1 MAQHNAVSRLLCAI
15 DTTDI
20 DLAMALS
27 KNLAGK
33 VGGVKLGLE
42 FYAAHGAD
50 GVRHVVAD
58 RHPLFLD
65 LKLHDI
71 PNTVAGA
78 IRGAAALSPFLTTV
92 HAAGG
97 PAMLRGAMAAAVRS
111 GDQNGGQRPKV
122 VAVTVLTSFDDN
134 DLALVGMQGPVQ
146 DQVLRLADLAQECGV
161 DGVVCSAHEIRI
173 LRQRCGDDFLLVV
186 PGIRPAWSTAHDQKR
201 IITPSEAMHEGADY
215 LVVGRPITQASNP
228 VEATGRI
235 IEEMAA

>member
-1 MAQHNAVSRLLCAI
+1 MAQQNAVSRLLCAI

-20 DLAMALS
+20 ELAKALS

-42 FYAAHGAD
+42 FYGAHGPD
-50 GVRHVVAD
+50 GVRHVVGD

-122 VAVTVLTSFDDN
+122 IAVTVLTSFDDN
-134 DLALVGMQGPVQ
+134 DLAAVGMQGPVQ
-146 DQVLRLADLAQECGV
+146 EQVLRLADLAQECGV
-161 DGVVCSAHEIRI
+161 DGVVCSAHEIRT

-201 IITPSEAMHEGADY
+201 IITPSEAMNEGADY